1 MPKRKRNP
9 NSEPF
14 LNKRTKRL
22 LELGAR
28 EAERALLYSINPGRA
43 AELATDGVVDAVSTI
58 SSLNSDKNLTKKMGK
73 QSAQL
78 KGINLLAQ
86 RSRTIKTGDLSLKRG
101 KKVKV
106 SRKLREKV
114 EEVIEDNKHHG
125 TFVEKFAGIIARIWG
140 DNDDIQGTCQ
150 VDGMP
155 NQITRIW
162 DGKTM
167 PFNSC
172 GWFSDLMPFVDFVKP
187 ATGESYATQR
197 NALETHHLHFFT
209 PLQVWDMLSKQYG
222 EKLLSQPPSNT
233 GNNFW
238 MTQHTEAH
246 PTAGTRGSRIYN
258 VKGLKIKVERS
269 YVELLFHSQ
278 SQRHVTLEIFAC
290 VPKRKV
296 GDGTPLHDFRDG
308 LVQFHDEYANNVVTL
323 QNKDVNTTT
332 FIRDA
337 MRMADVEPNLAP
349 KFKAN
354 WSYERTVIQL
364 APGER
369 TTTKINGMV
378 NTEYDFTKLEALTS
392 DVGLWGTYKGL
403 GVYLMIRHV
412 VDDQLIINSNVNTD
426 VTAASWTAESGIMP
440 QPGFT
445 GKPNE
450 ISCPIFVQAKAY
462 TRYCIPDSVGGI
474 TESTAAAVPGKKFNL
489 TERKDKFTLYDKN
502 NYVLSQNNA
511 NFYSYVYDFFDE
523 ENPALEQQQQSFRT

>member
-1 MPKRKRNP
+1 MSKRKRSYDEQYGRP
-9 NSEPF
+9 KKLMEF
-14 LNKRTKRL
+14 VGR
-22 LELGAR
+22 GV
-28 EAERALLYSINPGRA
+28 ERALLASINPAQSAEYA
-43 AELATDGVVDAVSTI
+43 AGAVGDAISTI
-58 SSLNSDKNLTKKMGK
+58 SSMSYDDNLPRRKMAK
-73 QSAQL
+73 SSQL

-140 DNDDIQGTCQ
+140 DSDDIQGTVQ

-172 GWFSDLMPFVDFVKP
+172 GWVCDLMPFVNYVKP
-187 ATGESYATQR
+187 TSGPSHIEQI

-222 EKLLSQPPSNT
+222 EKTLAQLPSAT

-238 MTQHTEAH
+238 MTQHTEIH
-246 PTAGTRGSRIYN
+246 PTSANRGERIYN

-296 GDGTPLHDFRDG
+296 GDATPLHDFRDG
-308 LVQFHDEYANNVVTL
+308 LVKFHDDYANNVVTL
-323 QNKDVNTTT
+323 QKKGQDTTK

-337 MRMADVEPNLAP
+337 MRMADVEPNLSP
-349 KFKAN
+349 MFKAN

-392 DVGLWGTYKGL
+392 DIGKWGTYKGL
-403 GVYLMIRHV
+403 GVYLMIRHT
-412 VDDQLIINSNVNTD
+412 VDDQLIVNSNVATD
-426 VTAASWTAESGIMP
+426 VTAASYTAESGIMP

-445 GKPNE
+445 GIPNE
-450 ISCPIFVQAKAY
+450 ISCPVFIQAKAY

-474 TESTAAAVPGKKFNL
+474 IEGTSEAVPGKKFNL
-489 TERKDKFTLYDKN
+489 TERKDKFTLFDKN
-502 NYVLSQNNA
+502 NYVLSQNSATN
-511 NFYSYVYDFFDE
+511 YSFVYDFFDE
-523 ENPALEQQQQSFRT
+523 ENPAVEQQQQSFRN